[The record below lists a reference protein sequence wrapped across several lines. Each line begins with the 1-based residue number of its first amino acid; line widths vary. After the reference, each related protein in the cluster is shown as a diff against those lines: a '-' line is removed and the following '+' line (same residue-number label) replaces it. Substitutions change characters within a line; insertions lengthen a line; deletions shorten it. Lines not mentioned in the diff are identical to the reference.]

1 MPTPS
6 GHTNA
11 IRATRAIGTNV
22 YNTAGEKIGEIED
35 LVLEKTSDRILFAVV
50 GFGGLM
56 GMGEKY
62 HAVPWATLDY
72 DENRGGYDV
81 PFTREQLERA
91 PADTIKELTKD
102 DGRLARE
109 TSFTHYGVRQ

>member
-6 GHTNA
+6 GHTTA

-72 DENRGGYDV
+72 DENRGGYVV
-81 PFTREQLERA
+81 PFTRDQLERA

-102 DGRLARE
+102 DGRRARE
-109 TSFTHYGVRQ
+109 TSFSHYGVRQ